1 MLNNYSCESPQE
13 ISSVLWKSGENFH
26 LEELINPM
34 LVGYNFTENFTV
46 DAAEGIF
53 RICLPITIKS
63 NQFVGKKYR
72 PSDFL
77 KKQRE

>member
-1 MLNNYSCESPQE
+1 
-13 ISSVLWKSGENFH
+13 
-26 LEELINPM
+26 M

-72 PSDFL
+72 QSDFL